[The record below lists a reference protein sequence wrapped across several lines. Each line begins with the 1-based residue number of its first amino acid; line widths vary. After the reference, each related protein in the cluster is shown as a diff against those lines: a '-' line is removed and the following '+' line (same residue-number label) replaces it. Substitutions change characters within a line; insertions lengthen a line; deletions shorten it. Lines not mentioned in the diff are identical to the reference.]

1 MYRSLRRLALGL
13 VAATLLAGTDTSRA
27 EEARRFEFESYVQV
41 AELFE
46 QLDYTEATWQ
56 AGIRQVPRVFL
67 ADIPPRWR
75 DTVSKSVTV
84 KVKKQIF
91 FRALAPLA
99 LRSNE
104 LILADRERLTALA
117 ETGVGAWSADDRAW
131 LSELAFRYGVT
142 GEASD
147 EVTPDALPEL
157 AVRVDIIPL
166 SLALSQ
172 AAEESGW
179 GTSRFA
185 ATGNALFGQ
194 WTWGPHA
201 MKPAQQRAKLGNY
214 GIRAFGTPL
223 ESVISYMLNLN
234 SHRAYTKLRVRRA
247 ELRAAGEEPTGWI
260 LAETLDKYSERGAE
274 YVKSLHAIMRVNRL
288 TDADVAYLSE
298 GPDLLLVPIGEG
310 ASR

>member
-1 MYRSLRRLALGL
+1 MKPFQRTLSRVLF
-13 VAATLLAGTDTSRA
+13 VCTLLATPLASGAGVAD
-27 EEARRFEFESYVQV
+27 RFEFESYVQI

-46 QLDYTEATWQ
+46 RLDYTEAAWQ
-56 AGIRQVPRVFL
+56 AGIREVPRVFL

-75 DTVSKSVTV
+75 DKTSKSVTV
-84 KVKKQIF
+84 KVKKELF

-104 LILADRERLTALA
+104 LILAERTRLLALREA
-117 ETGVGAWSADDRAW
+117 GAGTWSAGDQAW

-142 GEASD
+142 DAENEPMS
-147 EVTPDALPEL
+147 PDALAEL
-157 AVRVDIIPL
+157 SARVDIVPV

-185 ATGNALFGQ
+185 AQGNALFGQ

-201 MKPAQQRAKLGNY
+201 MKPAQQRSKLGNY

-223 ESVISYMLNLN
+223 ESVAAYMLNLN
-234 SHRAYTKLRVRRA
+234 SHRAYAKLRARRA
-247 ELRAAGEEPTGWI
+247 ELRAAGEEPTGWL
-260 LAETLDKYSERGAE
+260 LAEMLDKYSERGAA

-288 TDADVAYLSE
+288 TDADEAYLAE
-298 GPDLLLVPIGEG
+298 GPDLLLVPVGEG

>member
-1 MYRSLRRLALGL
+1 MTLPLRRLSL
-13 VAATLLAGTDTSRA
+13 VFLACTLLAPAALSGA
-27 EEARRFEFESYVQV
+27 EEAERFEFESYVQV
-41 AELFE
+41 ADLFE
-46 QLDYTEATWQ
+46 RLGYTEAAWQ
-56 AGIRQVPRVFL
+56 AGIREVPRVFL

-75 DTVSKSVTV
+75 DKTSKSVTV
-84 KVKKQIF
+84 KVKKELF

-104 LILADRERLTALA
+104 LILADRARLVALSEA
-117 ETGVGAWSADDRAW
+117 GAGAWSADDQAW
-131 LSELAFRYGVT
+131 LSGLAFRYGVT
-142 GEASD
+142 GAEGDFVSH
-147 EVTPDALPEL
+147 EEL
-157 AVRVDIIPL
+157 AELSARVDVIPV

-179 GTSRFA
+179 ATSRFA
-185 ATGNALFGQ
+185 AQGNALFGQ

-223 ESVISYMLNLN
+223 ESVVAYMLNLN
-234 SHRAYTKLRVRRA
+234 SHRAYAKLRSRRA
-247 ELRAAGEEPTGWI
+247 ELRAAGKEPTGWV
-260 LAETLDKYSERGAE
+260 LAESLDKYSERGAE

-288 TDADVAYLSE
+288 TDADEAYLAE
-298 GPDLLLVPIGEG
+298 GPDLLLVPVGEG